1 MFSTDDT
8 IVAVATPPGHGGV
21 GIVRLSG
28 PAAFGIAAAL
38 TGRSNLPPR
47 QATRATIVVAQ
58 APADTLITCFVAPAS
73 YTGEDV
79 VEIAAHGNPLLLAA
93 IVDRAVEHGA
103 RPAGPG
109 EFTLRAFLHGKI
121 DLAQAEAVRD
131 LVEAS
136 SPAQLRQAAR
146 HLDGSLSARI
156 HALAAE
162 LRRLETLLE
171 ASVDFPDEGYRFIE
185 GATVAASLETLRTAV
200 TTLLGDDASAGRLR
214 HGATVV
220 ITGAPN
226 VGKSSLFNA
235 LLASDRSIVTPVP
248 GTTRDLVSERVVL
261 HGCLVR
267 LVDSAGVREAAD
279 AIEAEGVRR
288 ASHAVSTADL
298 AVLVLDRSM
307 PLDGDVAAQLA
318 AMGAARVLVVAN
330 KCDQPGAWTDD
341 VVDAP
346 VLSVSAATTEGV
358 GALAQSIA
366 RVLGE
371 RAGAD
376 DEEIVSN
383 PRQRASLRDAVA
395 FMDHVCQAFA
405 QHGPALPEEFVLQD
419 LRGAL
424 SALDE
429 VVGTRS
435 ADELLGEIFASF
447 CIGK

>member
-1 MFSTDDT
+1 MFSTADT

-28 PAAFGIAAAL
+28 PAAFDIATAL
-38 TGRSNLPPR
+38 TGRARLPAR
-47 QATRATIVVAQ
+47 QATRATVLAAQ
-58 APADTLITCFVAPAS
+58 APADTLVTCFVGPAS

-93 IVDRAVEHGA
+93 IVDRAVERGA
-103 RPAGPG
+103 RPARAG

-146 HLDGSLSARI
+146 QLDGSLSSRI
-156 HALAAE
+156 HALATE

-185 GATVAASLETLRTAV
+185 GAAVAATLEALRADV

-220 ITGAPN
+220 FTGAPN

-267 LVDSAGVREAAD
+267 LVDSAGVRVAAD
-279 AIEAEGVRR
+279 EIEAEGVRR
-288 ASHAVSTADL
+288 ASLAVSGADL
-298 AVLVLDRSM
+298 AVLVLDRSAA
-307 PLDGDVAAQLA
+307 PGGDVRRQID
-318 AMGAARVLVVAN
+318 AMGARRVLVVAN
-330 KCDQPGAWTDD
+330 KCDQPGAWADD
-341 VVDAP
+341 AVTTP
-346 VLSVSAATTEGV
+346 VLSVSAVTREGV
-358 GALAQSIA
+358 AALAQAIA
-366 RVLGE
+366 RVVSE
-371 RAGAD
+371 TAAAD

-383 PRQRASLRDAVA
+383 PRQRASLRDAVQFLSHA
-395 FMDHVCQAFA
+395 CDEFA
-405 QHGPALPEEFVLQD
+405 NHGSSLPEEFVLAD

-424 SALDE
+424 SALDD

-435 ADELLGEIFASF
+435 TDELLGEIFASF